1 MKDSTVGSP
10 RTDGC
15 LICEEAVQPFAV
27 RCSLSKTGQ
36 RRFEFGSFLPWQNVF
51 KQRKWISH
59 KPWQPQ
65 NNNWQW
71 HFTAGRALTGG
82 TTAAT
87 ILWSNVSLFLSRLYD
102 TACLVNNLKY
112 GSLSI
117 YLTERTRLA
126 EDYCCM
132 KTLQYRLLFIYSVSH
147 NSCKNYIKDIT

>member
-1 MKDSTVGSP
+1 MKPLWKMVDSP

-36 RRFEFGSFLPWQNVF
+36 RRFEFGPFLPWQNVF

-71 HFTAGRALTGG
+71 HFTAGMALTRG

-102 TACLVNNLKY
+102 GAGLVNNLTY
-112 GSLSI
+112 RRLSSSL
-117 YLTERTRLA
+117 TRITGLS
-126 EDYCCM
+126 E
-132 KTLQYRLLFIYSVSH
+132 
-147 NSCKNYIKDIT
+147 NSCSIDYFLFAQLVRSHIRIT